1 MATTT
6 KSAAAGLGQLES
18 VLDEYL
24 VKKAPALPA
33 NIKELLVKFAPYLTI
48 IGVVLVVPAL
58 LAAFSAGAW
67 LSSNY
72 YWAMGGTTL
81 GWQYYLALGLSAVT
95 VVLEALAIPGLFSRK
110 MSGWKLLFYGILV
123 NTVYSL
129 VYFNLMGLLLGTL
142 ISLYFLFQV
151 RSYYH

>member
-81 GWQYYLALGLSAVT
+81 GWQYYLALGLSVVT
-95 VVLEALAIPGLFSRK
+95 VVLEALAIPGLFARK
-110 MSGWKLLFYGILV
+110 MSGWRLLF
-123 NTVYSL
+123 
-129 VYFNLMGLLLGTL
+129 
-142 ISLYFLFQV
+142 
-151 RSYYH
+151 